1 MVFFIDMS
9 NRWPYY
15 IFMSNKKYKEKLD
28 ISQWQSILYTI
39 YNILKDNQKTSVHV
53 EDIALNNKKYFPSF
67 FGWSKYPENIDL
79 RQIMRTL
86 DKLKRDGYLIGSN
99 TSTWSFSKDG
109 FIYAEKLASYD
120 LTFSSKLFRGNTDY
134 HKKELNRLVS
144 TEAYKKYTSSEIDT
158 ILDVDLK
165 YLFRIDSYNKNSE
178 MVNKNY
184 QKMLIAAKNNDTLL
198 EFIKSMLIITKKRKI
213 I

>member
-1 MVFFIDMS
+1 
-9 NRWPYY
+9 
-15 IFMSNKKYKEKLD
+15 MSNKIPKEKLD
-28 ISQWQSILYTI
+28 IAQWQSILYTI
-39 YNILKDNQKTSVHV
+39 YSLLKDSQKTSVHV
-53 EDIALNNKKYFPSF
+53 EDIALNNKKKFPSF

-86 DKLKRDGYLIGSN
+86 DKLKRDGYLLGSN
-99 TSTWSFSKDG
+99 TTTWSFSKDG

-120 LTFSSKLFRGNTDY
+120 LTFASKLLRGNTDY

-144 TEAYKKYTSSEIDT
+144 TEAFKKHNSSDIDK
-158 ILDVDLK
+158 ILDTDLK
-165 YLFRIDSYNKNSE
+165 YLFRIDSYNKNPE

-184 QKMLIAAKNNDTLL
+184 QKMLIAAKNNHELL
-198 EFIKSMLIITKKRKI
+198 QFIETMFIMIKKREI